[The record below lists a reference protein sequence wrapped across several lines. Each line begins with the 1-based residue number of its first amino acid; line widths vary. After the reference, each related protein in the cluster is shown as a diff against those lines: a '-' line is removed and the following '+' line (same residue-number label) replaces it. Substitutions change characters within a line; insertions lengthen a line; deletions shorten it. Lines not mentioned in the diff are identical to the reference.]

1 MAASAG
7 LAPLHLLELPFD
19 GGAQAQFQRDR
30 MQFVD
35 DLAHVAD
42 ATIQRGQ
49 RLRGAPVQQR
59 LRGACAGVQ
68 HGDVQLERHQIL
80 RQVVAHAERQAAVLA
95 FGRLLLQFGWTVH
108 DVLILITIS
117 GDSNPNFIY
126 LSCKNENT
134 PTSGVMVALPCCF

>member
-68 HGDVQLERHQIL
+68 HGDVQLSATRFCARL
-80 RQVVAHAERQAAVLA
+80 SRMPSARRRCWLSVASCPSSD
-95 FGRLLLQFGWTVH
+95 GRCMMF
-108 DVLILITIS
+108 
-117 GDSNPNFIY
+117 
-126 LSCKNENT
+126 
-134 PTSGVMVALPCCF
+134 